1 MLKLKTKEFSI
12 HTRSHTPT
20 APPTSCEEVT
30 AIALSLRER
39 VEVGPDRLFRLVGV
53 GVSNFR
59 SKRHRGMRVKTVAD
73 NLPTH
78 IWHNVLM
85 ANAVK
90 TVPRSK
96 AGRPLRLD
104 LESVEAGVP
113 VETMTTF
120 VATSGVELK
129 DLYDIVIP
137 ARTLKHRRSRKQA
150 LSRDESDKLARLIRV
165 FDQAVTVFGD
175 RDRARNWLNKPK
187 KRFEERT
194 PLQMLRT
201 EVGGRMVE
209 EMLGQIDEGMFA

>member
-1 MLKLKTKEFSI
+1 LPRFFWLQYVCLRPGSPALEGLPGQKIAGNMPI
-12 HTRSHTPT
+12 H
-20 APPTSCEEVT
+20 
-30 AIALSLRER
+30 
-39 VEVGPDRLFRLVGV
+39 
-53 GVSNFR
+53 
-59 SKRHRGMRVKTVAD
+59 M
-73 NLPTH
+73 
-78 IWHNVLM
+78 WHNVRM
-85 ANAVK
+85 TNALKVA
-90 TVPRSK
+90 PRSR
-96 AGRPLRLD
+96 AGRSLRLD

-120 VATSGVELK
+120 VAMSGVELK

-150 LSRDESDKLARLIRV
+150 LSPDESDKLARLIRV
-165 FDQAVTVFGD
+165 FDQAVTVLGD
-175 RDRARNWLNKPK
+175 RERARNWLNKPK